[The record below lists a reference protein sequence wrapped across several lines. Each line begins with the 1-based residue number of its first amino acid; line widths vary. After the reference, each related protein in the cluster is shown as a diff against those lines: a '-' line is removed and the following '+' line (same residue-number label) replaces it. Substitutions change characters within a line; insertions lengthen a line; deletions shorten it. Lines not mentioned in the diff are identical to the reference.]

1 MIALVIVLLLAPP
14 GALVKLPAAADLVAA
29 VRSGDDVEIERV
41 AARLGAVKLSHLAER
56 GKPPER
62 LAALRAL
69 PLVDD
74 GWAVLP
80 ELARLIADADP
91 EVATRA
97 AECARR
103 IAEGMTPELKE
114 REEMP
119 GDVPAR
125 AAREL
130 TSLAARGALKPA
142 LRVTVI
148 QALAA
153 LRGVT
158 RVDDK
163 ALAALF
169 SDGDPQVRRATAEA
183 LAGSIG
189 GERPLED
196 ALVKDGSAD
205 VAGAAAASLCRDV
218 PLTAPTAKPGSPAL
232 APDQRASKLGAAA
245 RQRLRTLALDDNVAL
260 ADRLDLLPCL
270 RVGKKDADQQVLDQL
285 ARRPPEPMRRRARA
299 LGGR

>member
-1 MIALVIVLLLAPP
+1 MIFLVAALSLVPS
-14 GALVKLPAAADLVAA
+14 GALVRVPSPGDLVAA

-41 AARLGAVKLSHLAER
+41 GARVGVGRLLLLAER
-56 GKPPER
+56 GAKAER

-69 PLVDD
+69 PLVDR

-80 ELARLIADADP
+80 ELARLIGDGDD
-91 EVATRA
+91 EVAARA

-103 IAEGMTPELKE
+103 VAEGMTPEMRS

-125 AAREL
+125 AATEL
-130 TSLAARGALKPA
+130 LASARNAALAPA
-142 LRVTVI
+142 LRTEAI
-148 QALAA
+148 EALAA

-169 SDGDPQVRRATAEA
+169 SDRDAQVRRAVAEGLAGGAADKALEEA
-183 LAGSIG
+183 LAK
-189 GERPLED
+189 D
-196 ALVKDGSAD
+196 ASAE
-205 VAGAAAASLCRDV
+205 VAAAAAASLCRDV
-218 PLTAPTAKPGSPAL
+218 PLSAGAKPSA
-232 APDQRASKLGAAA
+232 AEQRAARLGAAA
-245 RQRLRTLALDDNVAL
+245 RERLRALALDEKLTL
-260 ADRLDLLPCL
+260 ADRLDLVGCL
-270 RVGKKDADQQVLDQL
+270 RVAGKEADQHVLDQL
-285 ARRPPEPMRRRARA
+285 ARRPPETLRRRARA